1 MAENRESTILDVQLD
16 AGRVAED
23 LQQLI
28 TRIAEMKRQQKELN
42 DEIKA
47 GNDVDGKYAEQLI
60 RVKDQLAWTEKQA
73 KGLSAT
79 TKLLNADTLTY
90 SDSLNGERQK
100 LADMQKAY
108 DQLDASQRESE
119 GGQKFLEAIQK
130 QSEAVKELEASTGRA
145 QRNVGNYPKAW
156 ESATP
161 GLSKASKVLNALG
174 VNMGDLQTKGAKAFA
189 GLVQSVKSF
198 GKAFITPPIVVITAV
213 VSAIV
218 LIFNKLKEAFQKND
232 DAMTALQKAFA
243 VFKPIGEAVR
253 AVFDALAVALGKVA
267 EAAANVVSWIAD
279 KLSPAYSKAAKD
291 AQDLVQAQDDLQEK
305 ERQYTE
311 NSAKRNRDVAKLRAE
326 ATDKER
332 YSVQERRKMLQRAID
347 LEKANL
353 AEEKKIKAEQLRIIE
368 ETAKRERDTSDETKN
383 KIAAARAAM
392 YQAEQNYYTGVR
404 SLQKQLTSFD
414 NEEKA
419 AEKEKEREA
428 QQRAKEQAAER
439 KRQAEERKREAKER
453 AAEAKRQADE
463 RKRQQEEAKKAEQA
477 YQDWVI
483 ATRRET
489 EDALLS
495 LEKDGAEKQI
505 KQAQI
510 AGEREVEALRV
521 KLSRLRAADEEARQ
535 RLQDLITATEAA
547 TAKRVQEIQI
557 KADADAEA
565 LKRSNDRK
573 RLEQGRK
580 TALEL
585 AQIQADA
592 TADEYARLQ
601 RLTDDEVTV
610 LYGTWENYESA
621 LLDAE
626 KNAFEAREAL
636 AGTEYA
642 MRQKRMENEYAERL
656 QRIDDEY
663 ALAEVE
669 YDHAREKY
677 ETLLAMDEEQ
687 KARLFENE
695 EAYKAATIEAENEIT
710 AASENAIKTRI
721 KSIGTL
727 GNAFNDLANS
737 LGEFADESKG
747 AAVAQKAF
755 AFTGILLNQAQAISE
770 GALAIAKGVES
781 AAGIPFPANIPAII
795 SVTAQIAAMIAG
807 VTSSISQA
815 KSIFSQADADAGNY
829 TGGGVVPGTSYTGD
843 RLVAHVNSG
852 EGIYTS
858 GQANNLLQ
866 EIANNPARGG
876 IDYGAMAEAMVAA
889 VSAMP
894 APVMDYQEFKTFE
907 QDVATYQEIAKI

>member
-156 ESATP
+156 ENATP

-189 GLVQSVKSF
+189 GLGQSVKAF

-279 KLSPAYSKAAKD
+279 KLSPAYSNAAKD

-453 AAEAKRQADE
+453 AAEAKRQAEE
-463 RKRQQEEAKKAEQA
+463 RKREQEEAKKAEQA

-510 AGEREVEALRV
+510 AGEREVETLRV

-535 RLQDLITATEAA
+535 RLQDLITATEEA

-642 MRQKRMENEYAERL
+642 LRQKRMENEYAERL
-656 QRIDDEY
+656 QKIDDEY

-815 KSIFSQADADAGNY
+815 KSIFAQADADAGNY

-852 EGIYTS
+852 EGIYTT

-889 VSAMP
+889 VSTMP

-907 QDVATYQEIAKI
+907 QDVATYNEIAKI